1 MPVQSVLI
9 FSKVFLMSEI
19 SLIDVSIRDGNQSLW
34 SATGLR
40 TAHMLEIAGQLD
52 RVGFRAIDFTSSS
65 HMAVAVRYF
74 QENPWER
81 IRRMRAAMPHTP
93 LQFITTGLRFIAWE
107 QADPDFMRIVYRRL
121 QLNGIRRF
129 ILLDPMHD
137 VEAVLETARIIKE
150 EGDAITMVALT
161 YTLSDMHDD
170 RFYANFASRLA
181 GSANIDLFYL
191 KDPSGL
197 MTPERAQTLV
207 PAVKAVIGSKA
218 LEVHLHCTI
227 GLGARASL
235 VAIES
240 GADAIHVGIGP
251 LGNGTSLPE
260 AGRMIANL
268 RELGHDVTINVSA
281 LEAVSRYWTRVAL
294 AEKLPK
300 GLPQE
305 FDAGFLRHQIAGG
318 VMTTMVRQLAEVKL
332 ESKFA
337 EVIAETVQVRAELGY
352 PIMVTP
358 FPQMVCSQALFNI
371 ISGKR
376 YSQVSDQV
384 IRYVMGRFGRPT
396 RPVAKDVEAAILDR
410 PRAREIEK
418 EPAVLRLEELWRR
431 FRHDMPEEEF
441 ILRAVMPGDQV
452 DAMMSA
458 GPSLARYTPEVV
470 PILTLI
476 KQLAT
481 RPTAQDILVE
491 RPGLRIRLHAGP
503 SLAR

>member
-1 MPVQSVLI
+1 M
-9 FSKVFLMSEI
+9 SKI
-19 SLIDVSIRDGNQSLW
+19 DLIDVSIRDGNQSLW

-74 QENPWER
+74 RDNPWER
-81 IRRMRAAMPHTP
+81 IRRMRAAMPRTP
-93 LQFITTGLRFIAWE
+93 LQFITTGLRFISWE
-107 QADPDFMRIVYRRL
+107 QADSDFMRIVYRRL
-121 QLNGIRRF
+121 QKNGIRRF

-170 RFYANFASRLA
+170 SFYINFASRLA
-181 GSANIDLFYL
+181 PSPNIDLFYL

-197 MTPERAQTLV
+197 MTPERSRTLV
-207 PAVKAVIGSKA
+207 PAVKAAIGSKS

-260 AGRMIANL
+260 AGRVITNL
-268 RELGHDVTINVSA
+268 RELGHDVTVDERA
-281 LEAVSRYWTRVAL
+281 LGAVSHYWDRLAL
-294 AEKLPK
+294 AENLPK

-305 FDAGFLRHQIAGG
+305 FDAGFLRHQIPGG
-318 VMTTMVRQLAEVKL
+318 VMTTMVRQLSEVRLEKKL
-332 ESKFA
+332 G

-396 RPVAKDVEAAILDR
+396 LPVVKDVEAAILDR

-418 EPAVLRLEELWRR
+418 EPAVLGLGELRQR
-431 FRHDMPEEEF
+431 FPHDLPEEEF
-441 ILRAVMPGDQV
+441 LLRAVMPGDQI
-452 DAMMSA
+452 DAMLCA
-458 GPSLARYTPEVV
+458 GSSKARFTPELA

-476 KQLAT
+476 RELAG
-481 RPTAQDILVE
+481 RPAAREISVE
-491 RPGLRIRLHAGP
+491 RSGVRLRLHAGP
-503 SLAR
+503 ALPK

>member
-1 MPVQSVLI
+1 
-9 FSKVFLMSEI
+9 MSEVG
-19 SLIDVSIRDGNQSLW
+19 LIDVSIRDGNQSLW

-40 TAHMLEIAGQLD
+40 TSQMLEIAGQLD
-52 RVGFRAIDFTSSS
+52 RVGFRAVDFTSSS

-74 QENPWER
+74 QDNPWER
-81 IRRMRAAMPHTP
+81 IRRMRAAMPRTP

-107 QADPDFMRIVYRRL
+107 QADPEFMRIVYRRL

-150 EGDAITMVALT
+150 EGGAETMAALT
-161 YTLSDMHDD
+161 YTLSDMHND
-170 RFYANFASRLA
+170 RFYADFAAKLA
-181 GSANIDLFYL
+181 PSPKIDLFYL

-197 MTPERAQTLV
+197 MTPERARTLV
-207 PAVKAVIGSKA
+207 PAVKAAIGDKS

-227 GLGARASL
+227 GLGHRASL
-235 VAIES
+235 AAVEL

-260 AGRMIANL
+260 AGRIVANL
-268 RELGHDVTINVSA
+268 HELGHSVKVDVGA
-281 LEAVSRYWTRVAL
+281 LNAVSRYWDRL
-294 AEKLPK
+294 ATAERLPK

-305 FDAGFLRHQIAGG
+305 FDASFLKHQIAGG
-318 VMTTMVRQLAEVKL
+318 VMTTMVRQLAEVNL
-332 ESKFA
+332 ESKLP

-376 YSQVSDQV
+376 YGQVSDQV

-396 RPVAKDVEAAILDR
+396 RPVAKEVEAAILDR
-410 PRAREIEK
+410 PRAREIAL
-418 EPAVLRLEELWRR
+418 EPAVLCLEEIRHR
-431 FRHDMPEEEF
+431 FSADLPEEEF
-441 ILRAVMPGDQV
+441 LLRAVMPGDQV
-452 DAMMSA
+452 DAMLSA
-458 GPSLARYTPEVV
+458 GPSGARYLPELS
-470 PILTLI
+470 PILSLL
-476 KQLAT
+476 KELAA
-481 RPTAQDILVE
+481 RPAARDIVVE
-491 RPGLRIRLHAGP
+491 RPGFRLALHAGP
-503 SLAR
+503 AIAK